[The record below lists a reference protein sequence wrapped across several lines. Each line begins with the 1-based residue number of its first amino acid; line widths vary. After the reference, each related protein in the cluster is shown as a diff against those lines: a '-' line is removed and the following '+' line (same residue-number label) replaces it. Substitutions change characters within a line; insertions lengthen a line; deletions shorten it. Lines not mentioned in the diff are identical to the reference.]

1 MFYFRTFLNESM
13 ILHILDIVSE
23 YFTFFSNFYFVY
35 KYSFF
40 IKLFMHYLKQSIIE
54 CNGDIFM
61 KVFFIRKNYII
72 MLIFILIVSA
82 FFVFFFQN
90 FNSTFAIE
98 FSKNGTL
105 SDDMISKISD
115 LTKGTEKVAF
125 LTFDDGPNVSVTP
138 KVLDILKDKNVKASF
153 FVIGKNVDSH
163 PEIVKRAYDEGHFI
177 ANHGYDHNNSI
188 LYKNSESFIN
198 EIKKTDLAIGNAIG
212 VQDYCSHVFRFP
224 NGFMS
229 PNNKAKKKEA
239 VKLLRDMNYTYID
252 WNCLNNDSMKKY
264 NNYQLL
270 NNLKKTCKGKDTLV
284 ILMHDTKD
292 VSNSSNVLKESIDY
306 LRSEGYIFKNFYDIL

>member
-1 MFYFRTFLNESM
+1 
-13 ILHILDIVSE
+13 
-23 YFTFFSNFYFVY
+23 
-35 KYSFF
+35 
-40 IKLFMHYLKQSIIE
+40 
-54 CNGDIFM
+54 
-61 KVFFIRKNYII
+61 
-72 MLIFILIVSA
+72 MLIFILIISI
-82 FFVFFFQN
+82 FFIFFLQN
-90 FNSTFAIE
+90 SNNTFAIE
-98 FSKNGTL
+98 LSKNSTL
-105 SDDMISKISD
+105 SSDIVAKISD

-138 KVLDILKDKNVKASF
+138 KVLDILKDEDVKASF

-188 LYKNSESFIN
+188 LYRNSESFIN

-212 VQDYCSHVFRFP
+212 IQDYCSHVFRFP

-239 VKLLRDMNYTYID
+239 VKLLKGINYTYID

-292 VSNSSNVLKESIDY
+292 VSNSSNVLKDSIQY
-306 LRSEGYIFKNFYDIL
+306 LKSEGYTFKNFYDIL

>member
-1 MFYFRTFLNESM
+1 
-13 ILHILDIVSE
+13 
-23 YFTFFSNFYFVY
+23 
-35 KYSFF
+35 
-40 IKLFMHYLKQSIIE
+40 MHYSNLFIIE
-54 CNGDIFM
+54 FNGDMFM
-61 KVFFIRKNYII
+61 KIFFIRKNYII
-72 MLIFILIVSA
+72 MLIFILIISA
-82 FFVFFFQN
+82 FFIFFFQN
-90 FNSTFAIE
+90 FNSSFAIE
-98 FSKNGTL
+98 LSKNSII
-105 SDDMISKISD
+105 SDDTIAKISD
-115 LTKGTEKVAF
+115 LTKGSEKIAF

-138 KVLDILKDKNVKASF
+138 KVLDILKDEDVKASF

-163 PEIVKRAYDEGHFI
+163 PEIVKRAYEEGHFI

-239 VKLLRDMNYTYID
+239 VKLLKDINYTYID
-252 WNCLNNDSMKKY
+252 WNCLNNDSIKKY
-264 NNYQLL
+264 SNYQLL

-292 VSNSSNVLKESIDY
+292 VSNSSNVLKESIQY
-306 LRSEGYIFKNFYDIL
+306 LKSQGYTFKNFYDIL